1 MEGNRRK
8 FLNKHSNPQFKRKGV
23 PSGERRHNFPL
34 ERLSGNSDLL
44 DTVYRILC
52 FSKKIGSVIG
62 KGGKIVKAL
71 REETQATITV
81 TDSIPGSD
89 ERVITICSPSDK
101 PANIQKI
108 KNGDTSGKGD
118 DVMEPHCAAQ
128 DALLRVHDRIVKED
142 LGGVESSNR
151 DDLVVTARLL
161 VSNSTVGC
169 LLGKKGD
176 VIQRLRS
183 ETGADIRVSPADHLP
198 VCANS
203 NEELVQI
210 SGTPDIA
217 KKALYEVST
226 RLHQNPRKDKPSLSF
241 SSPYAR
247 QSFHPSGLEERNMLR
262 SGDFSWSEP
271 NADVY
276 NLSPLPWR
284 GGHVTRPSKFGHEDL
299 DGISTP
305 RDQETLS
312 EFSMK
317 ILCSAE
323 KIGGVIGKGGLNVKL
338 LERETGASVCVENV
352 SKESDERV
360 IRVFSLEALSD
371 QRSQTI
377 DAIIQLQNKTCQLSE
392 KGTVT
397 TRLLVPSSKVGC
409 ILGQGGSI
417 INEMRRRTQADIRV
431 LSKEDKPKCAFD
443 DEELVQICG
452 SFGVA
457 RDALTEI
464 SLRLRTR
471 CLRDA
476 TALVEPAPVRPIPR
490 FNSAR
495 NLRGGL
501 PRPTPIGAGSS
512 GRYKHMTGGF
522 RDHESPSYPAPPWAS
537 SYSVINE
544 GNIIFGGRHDVEFAG
559 TTRAK
564 FHDPYFTSP
573 DFGSSEQFN
582 ASRHIPDFGSSE
594 QFNASRRMHQMHTSS
609 AGPNN
614 YPQSGAYQSY
624 NSPHGVYLNVS
635 SHIPYQNSN
644 PPSVAYQNIHTQQGS
659 YQNTSAEG
667 SYYY

>member
-1 MEGNRRK
+1 MEGNRRN
-8 FLNKHSNPQFKRKGV
+8 FLNKYSNPHFKRKGV
-23 PSGERRHNFPL
+23 PSRERRHNSPL
-34 ERLSGNSDLL
+34 GRFSGNSNLS

-52 FSKKIGSVIG
+52 HSKKIGSVIG
-62 KGGKIVKAL
+62 KGGNIVRAL

-89 ERVITICSPSDK
+89 ERIIIICSSSDK
-101 PANIQKI
+101 PANIQRI
-108 KNGDTSGKGD
+108 KNGNTSGKGD
-118 DVMEPHCAAQ
+118 DVLEPHCAAQ

-142 LGGVESSNR
+142 LGVVENNNR

-183 ETGADIRVSPADHLP
+183 ETGADIRVSPADRLP
-198 VCANS
+198 ICANS

-210 SGTPDIA
+210 SGAPDIA
-217 KKALYEVST
+217 KKALYEIST

-241 SSPYAR
+241 SSPYAS
-247 QSFHPSGLEERNMLR
+247 QVFHSSGPEVRNMLR
-262 SGDFSWSEP
+262 LGDISWSERE
-271 NADVY
+271 ADIY
-276 NLSPLPWR
+276 NSSPTPWR
-284 GGHVTRPSKFGHEDL
+284 GGHVTRPSKFEPEDF
-299 DGISTP
+299 DGIRP
-305 RDQETLS
+305 PHDHETLS

-317 ILCSAE
+317 ILCLAE

-338 LERETGASVCVENV
+338 LEGETGASVRVENV

-360 IRVFSLEALSD
+360 IRVFSLEALWD

-377 DAIIQLQNKTCQLSE
+377 DAILQLQNKTCELSE

-397 TRLLVPSSKVGC
+397 TRLLVSSSKVGC

-417 INEMRRRTQADIRV
+417 INEMRRRTHADIRV

-476 TALVEPAPVRPIPR
+476 TASVEPAPVRPIPR
-490 FNSAR
+490 FEPAR

-501 PRPTPIGAGSS
+501 PQPSPIGAGSS
-512 GRYKHMTGGF
+512 GRYKHRTGGF
-522 RDHESPSYPAPPWAS
+522 HDHQSPSYPAPPRAS

-544 GNIIFGGRHDVEFAG
+544 DDIIFGGRHDVEFAG
-559 TTRAK
+559 RLRAK
-564 FHDPYFTSP
+564 FHDPYFTGP
-573 DFGSSEQFN
+573 DFGSSEHFN
-582 ASRHIPDFGSSE
+582 ASR
-594 QFNASRRMHQMHTSS
+594 NMHQMHTSS
-609 AGPNN
+609 AGPNG
-614 YPQSGAYQSY
+614 YPQSGAYLSY
-624 NSPHGVYLNVS
+624 NSPHDVYSNVS
-635 SHIPYQNSN
+635 PHMSYQNSN
-644 PPSVAYQNIHTQQGS
+644 PPPVAYQNIQTQQGS
-659 YQNTSAEG
+659 YQNTSALGSYQNTSAQG
-667 SYYY
+667 SYYH